1 MDSGA
6 VIRRNRISRI
16 VFVITRTFRAA
27 IEARRTRMVAGPV
40 IRAAAW
46 GGSDVGLAQHSVEPH
61 RPR

>member
-1 MDSGA
+1 VDSGA
-6 VIRRNRISRI
+6 LIRRNRISRI
-16 VFVITRTFRAA
+16 ALVITRTSRVA

-46 GGSDVGLAQHSVEPH
+46 SGSKMSGLREPD